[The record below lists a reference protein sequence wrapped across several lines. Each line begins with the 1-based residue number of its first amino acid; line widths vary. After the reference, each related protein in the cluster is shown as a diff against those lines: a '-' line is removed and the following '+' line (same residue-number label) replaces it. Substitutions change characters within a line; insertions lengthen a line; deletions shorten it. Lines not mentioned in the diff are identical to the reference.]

1 VGEKLRK
8 NHGRFGFGGVVGG
21 KNCAEPFGEDV
32 QWRALPDARARLSSG
47 GGGRWASTRGRMG
60 WRGAKARR
68 ARWRGAGPS
77 GGRALGRLAQAQEG
91 RRWRWAERGGGKRGE
106 KGAGWAGRMGQG
118 RGGPD
123 FLLFFFHFFF
133 LFFLLFQFDIM

>member
-47 GGGRWASTRGRMG
+47 GGGRWASTHGRVG
-60 WRGAKARR
+60 RRGAKARR

-77 GGRALGRLAQAQEG
+77 GGRALGRGAGTELGAGPPHAGPRREEVALG
-91 RRWRWAERGGGKRGE
+91 RAGGGGE
-106 KGAGWAGRMGQG
+106 EGGEGG
-118 RGGPD
+118 RGRG
-123 FLLFFFHFFF
+123 
-133 LFFLLFQFDIM
+133 